1 MNYNFFA
8 GLEDKKQVLDF
19 VFNDLNLKVYD
30 LYSDFGQE
38 LNEYKNTDEILNKFQ
53 LETETHPEIFL
64 NLWSPDFGGNMESKR
79 ITLDPR
85 SCKGHTFRFSSEGW
99 GLVQLYLGGITSD
112 YLKSCHL
119 GHNSQKRALAWENTI
134 KRTSSV
140 EDWNW
145 KNIEQVAKKLKYHIH
160 NRLALRKE
168 QAYGILAGADA
179 LERSG
184 IRLAGLQKFNPE
196 V

>member
-1 MNYNFFA
+1 MNYDFFA
-8 GLEDKKQVLDF
+8 ALEDKKQVLNF
-19 VFNDLNLKVYD
+19 VFNDLHLKVYD
-30 LYSDFGQE
+30 VYSALGQE
-38 LNEYKNTDEILNKFQ
+38 LNEYKNTDEIINSFRI
-53 LETETHPEIFL
+53 ETEAHLEIL
-64 NLWSPDFGGNMESKR
+64 LHLWSPDFGGGVESEK

-99 GLVQLYLGGITSD
+99 GLIQLYLGGVTSGF
-112 YLKSCHL
+112 LKPCHL

-134 KRTSSV
+134 KRTSRV
-140 EDWNW
+140 DDWNW
-145 KNIEQVAKKLKYHIH
+145 KNIEQISRKLKYHIH

-168 QAYGILAGADA
+168 QAYGILPGADS

-184 IRLAGLQKFNPE
+184 IQLAGLQKFNPE